1 MPPFEIQRELII
13 EDGAKKRI
21 KNEASLLTSW
31 LVVPST
37 KIENPR
43 EKNGETIVNYK
54 CNFGYNKFNMP
65 LRMKINI

>member
-1 MPPFEIQRELII
+1 MPPFEIQKELII

-43 EKNGETIVNYK
+43 EKNGETIVNYE
-54 CNFGYNKFNMP
+54 
-65 LRMKINI
+65 